1 MKNAKKWG
9 NDFQRILARYVTFR
23 CRLAEM
29 PTGLSNLPRQFYSDD
44 EINIYCKTP
53 SRQVPFFLFSHFSSF
68 LKKNVT
74 FLSKKEEEDI
84 DENWTT
90 KFHVAF

>member
-1 MKNAKKWG
+1 MSKCEHFLLQNSINMKNAKKWG
-9 NDFQRILARYVTFR
+9 NDFQRILSRYVTFR
-23 CRLAEM
+23 CGLAEM

-68 LKKNVT
+68 
-74 FLSKKEEEDI
+74 
-84 DENWTT
+84 
-90 KFHVAF
+90 